1 MGYSRARK
9 IQLGIE
15 NVSTRSNGYSISNS
29 GCIIV
34 SAANEVLTLE
44 ETLKWKAVI
53 EDNAENGGN
62 ANIPCM
68 LVQNKLDLINE

>member
-1 MGYSRARK
+1 MGYCRARA
-9 IQLGIE
+9 IQFGIK
-15 NVSTRSNGYSISNS
+15 NVSTRSYGYRILYA

-34 SAANEVLTLE
+34 SAANEALTLE